1 MKAFTKFLLFAF
13 LLAAIP
19 LKNWAQTPYRQYA
32 DEGVLLNAYEID
44 NVGFRVFLLY
54 NLHQDVRFD
63 VLADEEPGQFSIVP
77 GNDENVVNFM
87 DAFESA
93 YRRNVANFR

>member
-1 MKAFTKFLLFAF
+1 MKAFTKVLLFA
-13 LLAAIP
+13 LLMAVMP

-44 NVGFRVFLLY
+44 NVGFRLFLLY
-54 NLHQDVRFD
+54 DLHQDARFD

-77 GNDENVVNFM
+77 GHDGNVVNF
-87 DAFESA
+87 FET
-93 YRRNVANFR
+93 FE